1 MIQIFTDTSANL
13 PAAYIQKYSLRV
25 IPLTYFVDGAE
36 AHQDPAVDF
45 DGKAY
50 YDAMRSGTP
59 VSTAMINLA
68 AFLEPLHA
76 ALAAGDD
83 VIYIGMSGGIS
94 GTAHAA
100 AMAVQELQEEFPE
113 RKIAAIDTYAASLGE
128 GLLVLEAARMLENG
142 APFSLIVEQISRRR
156 HTMCQYFTVDDL
168 AYLERGGRVS
178 KAAAIVGTVLK
189 IKPLLRG
196 DDEGKIVQ
204 CGKTRGRKQSLTA
217 LADFYEKLVADKSEE
232 IGIAHADDAAGAQFL
247 LRVLRARHRLTR
259 RPRHGGAVFPGHPQI
274 NENPED
280 TSSGFLCLF
289 PVDLPDHFLEL
300 RARAHDLAPAAKAAQ
315 LEIRADAQH
324 LPAFLAA
331 GVLFFHRQNVA
342 DLNIHRSLPLD
353 ALPVGTRRLLGLVVT
368 VFIIVLSLQLIGQ
381 VLLLHPMTRV
391 AVRILVALLTLEA
404 RAVGMDV
411 LQLTRDGPRLPCPN
425 VGDRGVDGHDNGVGL
440 RRRGQQQHCLRQRQP
455 RLRQAELKRA
465 VHAGFHD
472 HGRLRIGKA
481 DILARRAQDAPART
495 DQVAGLEQ
503 ARQIMQR
510 RVGIRAA
517 QRLHE
522 RGHDVIVVVARTVIV
537 HGAA

>member
-13 PAAYIQKYSLRV
+13 PPAYIQKYSLRV
-25 IPLTYFVDGAE
+25 IPLTYFVDGVE

-59 VSTAMINLA
+59 VSTAMINLG

-94 GTAHAA
+94 GTAHA
-100 AMAVQELQEEFPE
+100 
-113 RKIAAIDTYAASLGE
+113 LGE
-128 GLLVLEAARMLENG
+128 GLLVIEAARMLENG

-247 LRVLRARHRLTR
+247 L
-259 RPRHGGAVFPGHPQI
+259 
-274 NENPED
+274 
-280 TSSGFLCLF
+280 
-289 PVDLPDHFLEL
+289 
-300 RARAHDLAPAAKAAQ
+300 
-315 LEIRADAQH
+315 DA
-324 LPAFLAA
+324 
-331 GVLFFHRQNVA
+331 
-342 DLNIHRSLPLD
+342 
-353 ALPVGTRRLLGLVVT
+353 
-368 VFIIVLSLQLIGQ
+368 
-381 VLLLHPMTRV
+381 
-391 AVRILVALLTLEA
+391 
-404 RAVGMDV
+404 
-411 LQLTRDGPRLPCPN
+411 
-425 VGDRGVDGHDNGVGL
+425 
-440 RRRGQQQHCLRQRQP
+440 LRQR
-455 RLRQAELKRA
+455 
-465 VHAGFHD
+465 GFTGECLTVCYEPVTGSHV
-472 HGRLRIGKA
+472 GPG
-481 DILARRAQDAPART
+481 T
-495 DQVAGLEQ
+495 VALFFQ
-503 ARQIMQR
+503 
-510 RVGIRAA
+510 GIHR
-517 QRLHE
+517 
-522 RGHDVIVVVARTVIV
+522 
-537 HGAA
+537 

>member
-128 GLLVLEAARMLENG
+128 GLLVIEAARMLENG

-196 DDEGKIVQ
+196 DDEVKIVQ

-247 LRVLRARHRLTR
+247 L
-259 RPRHGGAVFPGHPQI
+259 
-274 NENPED
+274 
-280 TSSGFLCLF
+280 
-289 PVDLPDHFLEL
+289 
-300 RARAHDLAPAAKAAQ
+300 
-315 LEIRADAQH
+315 DA
-324 LPAFLAA
+324 
-331 GVLFFHRQNVA
+331 
-342 DLNIHRSLPLD
+342 
-353 ALPVGTRRLLGLVVT
+353 
-368 VFIIVLSLQLIGQ
+368 
-381 VLLLHPMTRV
+381 
-391 AVRILVALLTLEA
+391 
-404 RAVGMDV
+404 
-411 LQLTRDGPRLPCPN
+411 
-425 VGDRGVDGHDNGVGL
+425 
-440 RRRGQQQHCLRQRQP
+440 LRQR
-455 RLRQAELKRA
+455 
-465 VHAGFHD
+465 GFTGECLTVCYEPVTGSHV
-472 HGRLRIGKA
+472 GPG
-481 DILARRAQDAPART
+481 T
-495 DQVAGLEQ
+495 VALFFQ
-503 ARQIMQR
+503 
-510 RVGIRAA
+510 GIHR
-517 QRLHE
+517 
-522 RGHDVIVVVARTVIV
+522 
-537 HGAA
+537 